1 MDIANI
7 LAINF
12 RNVTNYSYNEGF
24 TFQELENILLDY
36 NDYLLFLI
44 TLHIYMF
51 KACQKKVKHICCISI
66 NMYGPKIGERL

>member
-24 TFQELENILLDY
+24 TFQELENTLLDY

-44 TLHIYMF
+44 TLHIYM
-51 KACQKKVKHICCISI
+51 
-66 NMYGPKIGERL
+66 